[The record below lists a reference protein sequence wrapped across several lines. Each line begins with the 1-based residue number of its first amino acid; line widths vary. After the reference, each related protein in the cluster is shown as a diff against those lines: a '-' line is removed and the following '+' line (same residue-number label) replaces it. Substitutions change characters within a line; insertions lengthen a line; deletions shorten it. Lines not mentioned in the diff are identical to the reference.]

1 MFDDY
6 FKTTLNMLS
15 KHNFIDL
22 CIKPFY
28 LSLEILNNSFTLIH
42 TILNFKDVKKI
53 A

>member
-1 MFDDY
+1 MFNDY

-15 KHNFIDL
+15 KQNVIDL

-42 TILNFKDVKKI
+42 TILYFKDVKK
-53 A
+53 